1 MRIDPDIC
9 MACGECIA
17 YCPVGAIHE
26 TDLGVSEIDMDECV
40 ECGVCA
46 QEGVCPSDGI
56 FETENPW
63 PRSVRG
69 FFSNPRAEH
78 KETRIP
84 GRGTEEM
91 KTNDVTGRFRYGEVG
106 MAMEVG
112 RPGTGTR
119 FHDVQI
125 LTMAMADL
133 GIRLEP
139 QNPVTHLIVDG
150 EKGLLNPDV
159 LNERVL
165 SAIVEF
171 TIPIGQVPAVIDKL
185 RQVEGQLSTVF
196 SVDLICK
203 VHPDGSVPTIP
214 LMDQLGIPLSINGKN
229 NVGLGRPYFEEGM
242 PS

>member
-1 MRIDPDIC
+1 MRIDPDLC
-9 MACGECIA
+9 MACGQCIV
-17 YCPVGAIHE
+17 YCPVGAIYE
-26 TDLGVSEIDMDECV
+26 TDLGFSEIDLDLCV
-40 ECGVCA
+40 ECGVCI
-46 QEGVCPSDGI
+46 QEGVCPSNGI
-56 FETENPW
+56 LATENAW
-63 PRSVRG
+63 PRSVRT

-91 KTNDVTGRFRYGEVG
+91 KTNDVTGRFKYGEVG

-119 FHDVQI
+119 LRDVQI
-125 LTMAMADL
+125 LTMAMAEL

-139 QNPVTHLIVDG
+139 QNPITHLIVDP

-171 TIPIGQVPAVIDKL
+171 TIPIDRVPVVIDRL
-185 RQVEGQLSTVF
+185 REVEGQLSTVF

-203 VHPDGSVPTIP
+203 VCPDGQVSTVP
-214 LMDQLGIPLSINGKN
+214 LMEQLGIPLSINGKN
-229 NVGLGRPYFEEGM
+229 NMGLGRPYFEEALL
-242 PS
+242 S

>member
-1 MRIDPDIC
+1 MRIDSEVC
-9 MACGECIA
+9 MACGECIP
-17 YCPVGAIHE
+17 YCPVGAIHQTE
-26 TDLGVSEIDMDECV
+26 RGYSEIDLDECV

-46 QEGVCPSDGI
+46 QSWVCPSAGI
-56 FETENPW
+56 VETDNPW

-69 FFSNPRAEH
+69 LFSNPRAEH

-119 FHDVQI
+119 FHDVQV
-125 LTMAMADL
+125 LTTAMAEL

-139 QNPVTHLIVDG
+139 KNPVTHLIVDA

-171 TIPIGQVPAVIDKL
+171 TIPIGLVPAVVDKL
-185 RQVEGQLSTVF
+185 RQVEGRLSTLF
-196 SVDLICK
+196 SLDLICK
-203 VHPDGSVPTIP
+203 VQPDGAVPTVP
-214 LMDQLGIPLSINGKN
+214 LMAELGLPLSINGKS
-229 NVGLGRPYFEEGM
+229 NVGLGRPFFAEEM

>member
-1 MRIDPDIC
+1 MKIDPDT
-9 MACGECIA
+9 CGGCA
-17 YCPVGAIHE
+17 QCVPYCPMGAIHL
-26 TDLGVSEIDMDECV
+26 TDAGISEIDWDECV
-40 ECGVCA
+40 ECGVCLRNA
-46 QEGVCPSDGI
+46 DCPTDSI
-56 FETENPW
+56 VETENPW

-69 FFSNPRAEH
+69 YFSNPLAEH

-91 KTNDVTGRFRYGEVG
+91 KTNDVTGRYRLGQVG

-119 FHDVQI
+119 FRDVQM
-125 LTMAMADL
+125 LTMAIAEL

-139 QNPVTHLIVDG
+139 KNPVTFLIVDQ

-159 LNERVL
+159 LDEKVL

-171 TIPIGQVPAVIDKL
+171 TIPIERTAEVIERL
-185 RQVEGQLSTVF
+185 CQVEKQINTVF

-203 VHPDGSVPTIP
+203 VTPDGSIPTVP
-214 LMDQLGIPLSINGKN
+214 LMRELGIPLSSNGKSN
-229 NVGLGRPYFEEGM
+229 IGLGRPRFEEVIL
-242 PS
+242 